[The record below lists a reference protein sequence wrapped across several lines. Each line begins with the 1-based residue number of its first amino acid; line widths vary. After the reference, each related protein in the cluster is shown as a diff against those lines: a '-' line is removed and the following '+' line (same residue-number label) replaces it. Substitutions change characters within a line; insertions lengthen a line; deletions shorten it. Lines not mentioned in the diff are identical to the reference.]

1 VDSKQQ
7 KFIRQLFAGGVEM
20 DEVAS
25 LDRLTDRVA
34 IARPQLDG
42 LPRAPPLDAK
52 DTILRL
58 LSTFPQRSKNL
69 CPLDSSFTSFS
80 TPSTLLAF

>member
-58 LSTFPQRSKNL
+58 LSTFPQRSVRHYTVAAIEDNL
-69 CPLDSSFTSFS
+69 I
-80 TPSTLLAF
+80 